1 MLPIKTGVKGVEK
14 IHSAWLKLG
23 SKLELEFPY
32 FTPDVGNVGNV
43 SNVGNVGNICLRH
56 KAFLHF

>member
-23 SKLELEFPY
+23 LEFPY